1 MAKKKKPVAAATTA
15 SQPASKQAAGVAET
29 AIGRAVWRVGAG
41 KMAGERGGG
50 AGGSEGE
57 GKRLA
62 AESESV
68 GGG

>member
-1 MAKKKKPVAAATTA
+1 MA
-15 SQPASKQAAGVAET
+15 
-29 AIGRAVWRVGAG
+29 AIGRAVRRVGVG
-41 KMAGERGGG
+41 KMAGERAGG
-50 AGGSEGE
+50 AAGSEGE

>member
-1 MAKKKKPVAAATTA
+1 
-15 SQPASKQAAGVAET
+15 
-29 AIGRAVWRVGAG
+29 
-41 KMAGERGGG
+41 MAGERAGG
-50 AGGSEGE
+50 AAGSEGE